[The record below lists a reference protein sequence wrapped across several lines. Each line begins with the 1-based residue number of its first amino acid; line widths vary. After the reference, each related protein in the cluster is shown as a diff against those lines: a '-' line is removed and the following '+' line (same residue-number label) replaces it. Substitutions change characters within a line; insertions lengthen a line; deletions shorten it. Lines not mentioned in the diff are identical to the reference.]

1 MTIQI
6 QKEDLNHAV
15 EIDLAGLA
23 RVLAFAPA
31 ADLMKRRYDRWA
43 KAEATRQ
50 VRALGAAL
58 ALICERME
66 REPAR
71 VAYAV
76 EVRRR
81 ARLDRDRVRRLNGA
95 MPKAAL
101 TKGQRKTLAEADAL
115 DAKAAQAKGSERRRL
130 AGEALRMRR
139 LVETGRSVALS
150 EREDDQRLAETAAL
164 EAGREG
170 EAEVVEK
177 RRGQTQV
184 RLRTRDGLKLLHERG
199 GLTPKDAK
207 GEARKDQAAMIEA
220 GHLLAVGMRY
230 RDRHER
236 AQSSLGSCLNTSDG
250 VAVKRTFWVDALMSH
265 QRAARANQVRRLD
278 IAVATKLGAEA
289 LQVLRAVAG
298 EARTIRSLASG
309 GKRRERLA
317 GLLVAALGIVAKE
330 IEKGR

>member
-31 ADLMKRRYDRWA
+31 ADLIQARYDRWS
-43 KAEATRQ
+43 KGEARRMA
-50 VRALGAAL
+50 RALGAAL
-58 ALICERME
+58 ALICERSA
-66 REPAR
+66 REPVRA
-71 VAYAV
+71 AYAV

-81 ARLDRDRVRRLNGA
+81 ARLDRDRVKRLNGA

-101 TKGQRKTLAEADAL
+101 TKGQIKTLAEADAL
-115 DAKAAQAKGSERRRL
+115 DAKAAQAKGAERRRL

-139 LVETGRSVALS
+139 LVETGRSVALA

-164 EAGREG
+164 EAAREG

-199 GLTPKDAK
+199 GLTPKNGK
-207 GEARKDQAAMIEA
+207 GGRWEADR
-220 GHLLAVGMRY
+220 LLSVGLRY
-230 RDRHER
+230 RDRYER
-236 AQSSLGSCLNTSDG
+236 AQSSLKSCLNVSDG
-250 VAVKRTFWVDALMSH
+250 ARVQLTLWETARLS
-265 QRAARANQVRRLD
+265 QRRAALANQVRELD
-278 IAVATKLGAEA
+278 IAVGVKLGAEA
-289 LQVLRAVAG
+289 VQVLRAVAG

-309 GKRRERLA
+309 GKRRDRLA
-317 GLLVAALGIVAKE
+317 GLLTAALGIVADQ
-330 IEKGR
+330 IEKTR

>member
-31 ADLMKRRYDRWA
+31 ADLIQARYDRWA
-43 KAEATRQ
+43 KGEARRM
-50 VRALGAAL
+50 VRALGEAL
-58 ALICERME
+58 ALICERSE

-71 VAYAV
+71 RAYAV

-81 ARLDRDRVRRLNGA
+81 ARLDRDRVKRLNGA

-101 TKGQRKTLAEADAL
+101 TKGQLKTLAEADAL
-115 DAKAAQAKGSERRRL
+115 DAKAAQAKGAERRRL
-130 AGEALRMRR
+130 SGEALRMRR

-164 EAGREG
+164 EAAREG

-199 GLTPKDAK
+199 GLTPKDGK
-207 GEARKDQAAMIEA
+207 GGRWEADR
-220 GHLLAVGMRY
+220 LLSVGLRY
-230 RDRHER
+230 RDRYER
-236 AQSSLGSCLNTSDG
+236 AQSSLKSCLNVSDG
-250 VAVKRTFWVDALMSH
+250 ARVQLTLWETARLS
-265 QRAARANQVRRLD
+265 QRRAALANQVRQLD
-278 IAVATKLGAEA
+278 IAVGLKLGEGAVA
-289 LQVLRAVAG
+289 VLRGVAG
-298 EARTIRSLASG
+298 EARSVSSLISG
-309 GKRRERLA
+309 RRRQIALTEQ
-317 GLLVAALGIVAKE
+317 LVAALRLIGDM
-330 IEKGR
+330 IERGVDGRTR

>member
-31 ADLMKRRYDRWA
+31 ADLMQRRYDRWA
-43 KAEATRQ
+43 KAEAARQ

-58 ALICERME
+58 ALICERMD

-71 VAYAV
+71 MAYAV

-115 DAKAAQAKGSERRRL
+115 DAQAGQAKGSERRRL

-170 EAEVVEK
+170 EADVVEK

-199 GLTPKDAK
+199 GLTPKA
-207 GEARKDQAAMIEA
+207 GGRQA
-220 GHLLAVGMRY
+220 GDHLLSVGLRY
-230 RDRHER
+230 RDRYEM
-236 AQSSLGSCLNTSDG
+236 AQASLGSCLAISDG
-250 VAVKRTFWVDALMSH
+250 GRVQLTTWEAARRAH
-265 QRAARANQVRRLD
+265 RRAALANQVRRLD
-278 IAVATKLGAEA
+278 IAVATQLGEGA
-289 LQVLRAVAG
+289 LAVLRGVAG
-298 EARTIRSLASG
+298 EARSVSSLISG
-309 GKRRERLA
+309 RRRQIALTDQ
-317 GLLVAALGIVAKE
+317 LVAALKLIGDM
-330 IEKGR
+330 IERGA

>member
-31 ADLMKRRYDRWA
+31 ADLMQRRYDRWA
-43 KAEATRQ
+43 KAEAARQ
-50 VRALGAAL
+50 VKALGAAL

-71 VAYAV
+71 LAYAV

-115 DAKAAQAKGSERRRL
+115 DAQAGQAKGSERRRL

-139 LVETGRSVALS
+139 LVETGRSVALA

-199 GLTPKDAK
+199 GLTPKDGK
-207 GEARKDQAAMIEA
+207 GGRWEADR
-220 GHLLAVGMRY
+220 LLSVGLRY
-230 RDRHER
+230 RDRYER
-236 AQSSLGSCLNTSDG
+236 AQSSLKSCLNVSDG
-250 VAVKRTFWVDALMSH
+250 ARVQLTLWETARLS
-265 QRAARANQVRRLD
+265 QRRAALANQVRELD
-278 IAVATKLGAEA
+278 IAVGVKLGGDAV
-289 LQVLRAVAG
+289 QVLRAVAG

-309 GKRRERLA
+309 GKRRDRLA
-317 GLLVAALGIVAKE
+317 GLLTAALGIVADQ
-330 IEKGR
+330 IEKTR

>member
-31 ADLMKRRYDRWA
+31 ADLMQRRYDRWA
-43 KAEATRQ
+43 NAEAARQ

-71 VAYAV
+71 AAYAV

-115 DAKAAQAKGSERRRL
+115 DAQAAQAKGSERRRL

-184 RLRTRDGLKLLHERG
+184 RLRTRDGLKLMHERG
-199 GLTPKDAK
+199 GLTPKD
-207 GEARKDQAAMIEA
+207 GRDDARRAAD
-220 GHLLAVGMRY
+220 HLLSVGLRY
-230 RDRHER
+230 RDRYER
-236 AQSSLGSCLNTSDG
+236 AQSSLKSCLNVSDG
-250 VAVKRTFWVDALMSH
+250 ARVQLTLWETARLS
-265 QRAARANQVRRLD
+265 QRRAALANQVRQLD
-278 IAVATKLGAEA
+278 IAVGVKLGADA
-289 LQVLRAVAG
+289 VHVLRAVAG

-309 GKRRERLA
+309 GKRRDRLA
-317 GLLVAALGIVAKE
+317 GLLVAALGIVADQ
-330 IEKGR
+330 IEMTR

>member
-31 ADLMKRRYDRWA
+31 ADLIQARYDRWA
-43 KAEATRQ
+43 KGEARRMA
-50 VRALGAAL
+50 RALGAAL
-58 ALICERME
+58 ALICERSA
-66 REPAR
+66 REPVRA
-71 VAYAV
+71 AYAV

-81 ARLDRDRVRRLNGA
+81 ARLDRDRVKRLNGA

-101 TKGQRKTLAEADAL
+101 TKGQIKTLAEADAL
-115 DAKAAQAKGSERRRL
+115 DAKAAQAKGAERRRL

-139 LVETGRSVALS
+139 LVETGRSVALA

-164 EAGREG
+164 EAAREG

-199 GLTPKDAK
+199 GLTPKD
-207 GEARKDQAAMIEA
+207 GRGGRWEADR
-220 GHLLAVGMRY
+220 LLSVGLRY
-230 RDRHER
+230 RDRYER
-236 AQSSLGSCLNTSDG
+236 AQSSLKSCLNVSDG
-250 VAVKRTFWVDALMSH
+250 ARVQLTLWETARLS
-265 QRAARANQVRRLD
+265 QRRAALANQVRELD
-278 IAVATKLGAEA
+278 IAVGVKLGAEA
-289 LQVLRAVAG
+289 VQVLRAVAG

-309 GKRRERLA
+309 GKRRDRLA
-317 GLLVAALGIVAKE
+317 GLLTAALGIVADQ
-330 IEKGR
+330 IEKTR

>member
-31 ADLMKRRYDRWA
+31 ADLIQARYDRWA
-43 KAEATRQ
+43 KGEARRM

-58 ALICERME
+58 ALICERWA
-66 REPAR
+66 REPVRA
-71 VAYAV
+71 AYAV

-81 ARLDRDRVRRLNGA
+81 ARLDRDRVKRLNGA

-101 TKGQRKTLAEADAL
+101 TKGQIKTLAEADAL
-115 DAKAAQAKGSERRRL
+115 DAKAAQAKGAERRRL

-139 LVETGRSVALS
+139 LVETGRSVALA

-164 EAGREG
+164 EAAREG

-199 GLTPKDAK
+199 GLTPKD
-207 GEARKDQAAMIEA
+207 GRGGRWEADR
-220 GHLLAVGMRY
+220 LLSVGLRY
-230 RDRHER
+230 RDRYER
-236 AQSSLGSCLNTSDG
+236 AQSSLKSCLNVSDG
-250 VAVKRTFWVDALMSH
+250 ARVQLTLWETARLS
-265 QRAARANQVRRLD
+265 QRRAALANQVRELD
-278 IAVATKLGAEA
+278 IAVGVKLGADA
-289 LQVLRAVAG
+289 VQVLRAVTG

-309 GKRRERLA
+309 GKRRDRLA
-317 GLLVAALGIVAKE
+317 GLLTAALGIVAE
-330 IEKGR
+330 QIEKTR

>member
-31 ADLMKRRYDRWA
+31 ADLIQARYDRWA
-43 KAEATRQ
+43 KGEARRM
-50 VRALGAAL
+50 VKALGEAL
-58 ALICERME
+58 ALICERSA
-66 REPAR
+66 REPVRA
-71 VAYAV
+71 AYAV

-81 ARLDRDRVRRLNGA
+81 ARLDRDRVKRLNGA

-101 TKGQRKTLAEADAL
+101 TKGQIKTLAEADAL
-115 DAKAAQAKGSERRRL
+115 DAKAAQAKGAERRRL

-139 LVETGRSVALS
+139 LVETGRSVALA

-164 EAGREG
+164 EAAREG

-199 GLTPKDAK
+199 GLTPKV
-207 GEARKDQAAMIEA
+207 GRGGRWEADR
-220 GHLLAVGMRY
+220 LLSVGLRY
-230 RDRHER
+230 RDRYER
-236 AQSSLGSCLNTSDG
+236 AQSSLKSCLNVSDG
-250 VAVKRTFWVDALMSH
+250 ARVQLTLWETARLS
-265 QRAARANQVRRLD
+265 QRRAALANQVRELD
-278 IAVATKLGAEA
+278 IAVGVKLGADA
-289 LQVLRAVAG
+289 VQVLRAVAG

-309 GKRRERLA
+309 GKRRDRLA
-317 GLLVAALGIVAKE
+317 GLLTAALGIVADQ
-330 IEKGR
+330 IEKTR